1 MSPSGRYGVVFRWRW
16 PLALAAVSVTAL
28 AFAMLAVT
36 RPQTVV
42 YPTTDFA
49 GLPLTAATLT
59 PAASSSCVS
68 LGIVDGSPTPVGQPC
83 GSPASTFR
91 VIGRVSD
98 VSQCVHDADLTYSWS
113 SGPTSGAICLD
124 YDWVAGQCLHI
135 ASDTVDKV
143 DCTRHGAVQP
153 EMAIIGAVGCA
164 GRDRPPGPAFH
175 RLHPG
180 RRQRLQRENTWHLTE
195 WKRWLPRDFGPSCRC
210 W

>member
-16 PLALAAVSVTAL
+16 PLALAAVSVTAV

-49 GLPLTAATLT
+49 RLPLTAATLT
-59 PAASSSCVS
+59 PAGPSSCVS

-135 ASDTVDKV
+135 ASDTVHKV

-153 EMAIIGAVGCA
+153 EMAIIGAVDVSYCREGGIAHRVRHFTVCTLA
-164 GRDRPPGPAFH
+164 GDQDCK
-175 RLHPG
+175 G
-180 RRQRLQRENTWHLTE
+180 RTRGT
-195 WKRWLPRDFGPSCRC
+195 
-210 W
+210 